1 MLCGCA
7 ASSEGDNTVINGENT
22 LYQVST
28 LDALMQGVYDGEI
41 TLEDLR
47 LHGDFGIGTFD
58 ALDGEMVVLDGTVY
72 QVLSTGEVITPDET
86 MTTPFAMV
94 TSFDAD
100 IEDEEID
107 ITNIKEL
114 QSVLDTLLPSQND
127 FYAIKIHGT
136 FSYVETRSVPAQE
149 EPYPL
154 LADVTAEQAVFQY
167 ENVSGTLAG
176 YWCPSY
182 IDGVNLAGYHLHFL
196 SDDLKMGGHL
206 LDCSLD
212 NAYIA
217 IDTIYEF
224 QMLLPQNEH
233 FAQTDLSGTTTEE
246 KQAVEQ

>member
-1 MLCGCA
+1 
-7 ASSEGDNTVINGENT
+7 
-22 LYQVST
+22 
-28 LDALMQGVYDGEI
+28 
-41 TLEDLR
+41 
-47 LHGDFGIGTFD
+47 
-58 ALDGEMVVLDGTVY
+58 
-72 QVLSTGEVITPDET
+72 VLSTGEVITPDET